1 MGGPT
6 PRVRSFV
13 GSLRDS
19 SPHSWNEPDART
31 DALGGAPDLN
41 HGDVWKASRGP
52 VSDGRREDDDVA
64 WLLARAK
71 AQPGPSISETSASR
85 YEKLEALLG
94 DLPAAPAETN
104 PTQGWQARVLA
115 AIDAEE
121 AGRAASTAR
130 GRRGARR
137 WVPWLVPLGVAVVG
151 AAAVGGVQWLRADAP
166 RAIAMAPILEVRIE
180 AAGSS
185 LPAMA
190 PAMVGDAVVAR
201 GSVEGAGELRV
212 YDDGGAELVRCAAP
226 AADCSVTRFEG
237 RSALQLT
244 MTLRARGAF
253 HPLLFA
259 PPLPGPSAG
268 LERDLEAARQASLDV
283 LRGDPV
289 IVP

>member
-1 MGGPT
+1 
-6 PRVRSFV
+6 
-13 GSLRDS
+13 
-19 SPHSWNEPDART
+19 
-31 DALGGAPDLN
+31 
-41 HGDVWKASRGP
+41 

-94 DLPAAPAETN
+94 DLPAAPAEAN
-104 PTQGWQARVLA
+104 PTPGWQDRVLA

-121 AGRAASTAR
+121 AGRAATTR
-130 GRRGARR
+130 RRRRGLRR
-137 WVPWLVPLGVAVVG
+137 WVPWLIPLGVAVVG

-190 PAMVGDAVVAR
+190 PAMVGDAVVIR
-201 GSVEGAGELRV
+201 GSVDGAGELRL
-212 YDDGGAELVRCAAP
+212 YDDGGAELVRCPAP
-226 AADCSVTRFEG
+226 AADCSVTRSEG

-244 MTLRARGAF
+244 MTLRARGAL

-268 LERDLEAARQASLDV
+268 LERDLATARQANLDV
-283 LRGDPV
+283 LRGQPV
-289 IVP
+289 IVL